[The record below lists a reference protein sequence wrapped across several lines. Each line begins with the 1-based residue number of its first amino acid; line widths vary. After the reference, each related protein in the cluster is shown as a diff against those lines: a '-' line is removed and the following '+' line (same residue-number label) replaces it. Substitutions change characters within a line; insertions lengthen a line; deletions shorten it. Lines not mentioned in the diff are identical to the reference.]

1 MSNDSF
7 ILESRGHA
15 ILRCGCTIK
24 KHSIT
29 INTTYIANKTQERV
43 MHLVYPGSGYILLY
57 TWTMQDILLYPGYT
71 AGRAGGANPAAGME
85 RLMDLDVEQVGR
97 LLDLEQVI

>member
-1 MSNDSF
+1 MVVTF
-7 ILESRGHA
+7 
-15 ILRCGCTIK
+15 
-24 KHSIT
+24 KHT
-29 INTTYIANKTQERV
+29 VLLFKQYVANKTQERVITV

-57 TWTMQDILLYPGYT
+57 ILDQYPGYT

-85 RLMDLDVEQVGR
+85 RLLDLDVEQVER